1 MEIIE
6 EIIKFSIGGLTITGI
21 IVYLGKLILTK
32 SSDMIIENY
41 RNQLAISKA
50 EHQNQLEILKT
61 EHQIRFSK
69 LHSERGEII
78 KEIYQNFYDLEQ
90 KLEIMTTSFQGPE
103 WKTDKKRD
111 DEAIEVYRQ
120 TYDRL
125 ERNRIYFTEELCNQ
139 LASAL
144 AEYRSIILQM
154 QKAKTQAKYDSGGTG
169 HRFPQGQGS
178 IDLWIDAEKKTKNE
192 ISDLR
197 LELAKVFRGLIGV

>member
-32 SSDMIIENY
+32 SSDMLIENY

-78 KEIYQNFYDLEQ
+78 KEIYQDFYDLEQ
-90 KLEIMTTSFQGPE
+90 KLENMTTLFQGPE
-103 WKTDKKRD
+103 WKIDKKRD
-111 DEAIEVYRQ
+111 DEATEMYRQ
-120 TYDRL
+120 TCDRL
-125 ERNRIYFTEELCNQ
+125 ERNRIYFTEELCSQ

-144 AEYRSIILQM
+144 EQYNNIIRQM
-154 QKAKTQAKYDSGGTG
+154 LKAKNHAKYDSDGSGR
-169 HRFPQGQGS
+169 RFPEGQGS
-178 IDLWIDAEKKTKNE
+178 MDLWKDAEEKTKNE
-192 ISDLR
+192 IMNLR
-197 LELAKVFRGLIGV
+197 LELANVFRGLIGV